1 MKILN
6 AVNQIIV
13 KQDITTWY
21 QPMIDIQECKVF
33 AWEALT
39 RGPSIS
45 TLHSAEAL
53 FDAAVIGKKLKPL
66 ELLCV
71 NNATKCFEQLLL
83 SGKLFVNISHELL
96 LAGNTLRKQ
105 LKDLIS
111 KGPVSPNKIVLEL
124 TERGATSSIEKL
136 TEAVDFFHQLG
147 FQIAIDDMGTGNIS
161 VDQWMSLRP
170 DYVKIDRHFI
180 TGIDSDIEKQ
190 DFVRHIVASSRA
202 HRSKVIAEGVE
213 TLQELNTIRS
223 LGVTLCQGYFFQRPE
238 LAPVYPDLKSL
249 LSRTPNSVNEPSLLA
264 CDLVMNQDS
273 VAADTALEDVF
284 GLFENNIAL
293 ESVAVMAHN
302 EVIGVVQRERFL
314 WQAKLAKSQAI
325 SVCST
330 ISDFMDNKFL
340 HFDAHMSLAQVS
352 RAITARSRQHA
363 YDDFVVSVDGEFLG
377 IGQVVDVFRKISS
390 VAFSTAQAIKAKAKQ
405 SKTKQTA
412 EA

>member
-1 MKILN
+1 MKSLN
-6 AVNQIIV
+6 AINQIIL

-21 QPMIDIQECKVF
+21 QPMIDLEECKVF

-45 TLHSAEAL
+45 TLHSAKAL
-53 FDAAVIGKKLKPL
+53 FDAAVISKKLKPL

-136 TEAVDFFHQLG
+136 AEAVDFFHQLG

-202 HRSKVIAEGVE
+202 HHSKVIAEGIE

-223 LGVTLCQGYFFQRPE
+223 LGVTLCQGFFFQRPE
-238 LAPVYPDLKSL
+238 LAPLYPDLKSL
-249 LSRTPNSVNEPSLLA
+249 INRTPNSLDGPSLLA
-264 CDLVMNQDS
+264 CDLVMTQDS
-273 VAADTALEDVF
+273 VAADMTLEDVF
-284 GLFENNIAL
+284 ALFENNIAL
-293 ESVAVMAHN
+293 ESVAVMADN

-314 WQAKLAKSQAI
+314 WQAQLAKSQAI
-325 SVCST
+325 SVHTS
-330 ISDFMDNKFL
+330 ISEFMDKKFL
-340 HFDAHMSLAQVS
+340 HFDAHMSLSQIS
-352 RAITARSRQHA
+352 RAITGRSRQHS
-363 YDDFVVSVDGEFLG
+363 YDDFVVSFDGEFLG
-377 IGQVVDVFRKISS
+377 IGHVVDVFRKISS
-390 VAFSTAQAIKAKAKQ
+390 VAFSTGQPIKARA
-405 SKTKQTA
+405 KQTA